1 MKFLAVVEPPE
12 PMHGLEVPPGVVE
25 ALGGG
30 PRPAVTIRINDHS
43 WRSRVAIMRGRHLIG
58 LSNANRQAAGV
69 AIGDQVEVELALDTE
84 PRIVVEPDDLAAA
97 LDVDQDARAAYD
109 ALTSSRRREVV
120 RSVESAKRPE
130 TRQRRIE
137 HAIAALRG

>member
-1 MKFLAVVEPPE
+1 M
-12 PMHGLEVPPGVVE
+12 
-25 ALGGG
+25 
-30 PRPAVTIRINDHS
+30 
-43 WRSRVAIMRGRHLIG
+43 
-58 LSNANRQAAGV
+58 

-97 LDVDQDARAAYD
+97 LDVDQDTRAAYD

>member
-1 MKFLAVVEPPE
+1 MKFLAAVEPPE
-12 PMHGLEVPPGVVE
+12 LMFGLEVPPDVVE

-30 PRPAVTIRINDHS
+30 ARPAVRIRINDHS
-43 WRSRVAIMRGRHLIG
+43 WRSRIAIMRGRRLIG
-58 LSNANRQAAGV
+58 LSTANRQPAGV

-109 ALTSSRRREVV
+109 ALTSSRRREVM

-130 TRQRRIE
+130 TRQRCVE
-137 HAIAALRG
+137 LGIAALRD